1 MVKIGHVET
10 DGVTAPVEGDYPG
23 DPGSDGRSILQSI
36 LFPVGLEALRKEQAE
51 QPVCFVDL
59 NLDQVVTDI
68 VGKRDEGVLRPLLY
82 STYRNEQ
89 IIRYR
94 QAVFIDLERHDV
106 HLVISRFCEHMS
118 EVRLNL
124 TYAERIS
131 YKRHR
136 EMVILRAIGT
146 YVETIKA
153 LLHGLESLDFHS
165 AGLCN
170 LRQHLITYVS
180 AQPFVALASET
191 DQMRTKLSAIKYGML
206 FRGDK
211 VTVRKYAS
219 EPDSTA
225 GVLEKFARFREEDV
239 EQTVSEQQNN
249 FSLNHIE
256 AGILELVGLLFPD
269 VFRSLPDYVGQH
281 VRFIDQTIELF
292 DREVDFYL
300 AYLAYIAPLKK
311 TGLRF
316 CYPEVSASD
325 KETSVTQS
333 FDLALGATLLREQT
347 PIICNSFHLAGKER
361 MLVVSGPNQGGKTT
375 FARMFGQLHFLAG
388 LGCPVPGHHARLF
401 LADQLFTHF
410 EREEAIENLRGKLE
424 DELVR
429 LRESCRA
436 MTANSV
442 IVLNEIF
449 NSTSLEDQFFL
460 SKKILEK
467 ILETD
472 MLAVCVTFID
482 TLASMSEK
490 SVSMVSTV
498 IPDDPARRTFEIVRK
513 PADGLAYALS
523 LAQKRGVTYEQL
535 RVRVRP

>member
-1 MVKIGHVET
+1 M
-10 DGVTAPVEGDYPG
+10 
-23 DPGSDGRSILQSI
+23 
-36 LFPVGLEALRKEQAE
+36 
-51 QPVCFVDL
+51 
-59 NLDQVVTDI
+59 
-68 VGKRDEGVLRPLLY
+68 
-82 STYRNEQ
+82 
-89 IIRYR
+89 
-94 QAVFIDLERHDV
+94 
-106 HLVISRFCEHMS
+106 
-118 EVRLNL
+118 
-124 TYAERIS
+124 
-131 YKRHR
+131 
-136 EMVILRAIGT
+136 
-146 YVETIKA
+146 
-153 LLHGLESLDFHS
+153 
-165 AGLCN
+165 
-170 LRQHLITYVS
+170 ITYVS

-191 DQMRTKLSAIKYGML
+191 DQMCTKLSAIKYGML

-269 VFRSLPDYVGQH
+269 VFGSLADYVGQH

-292 DREVDFYL
+292 NREVDFYL

-311 TGLRF
+311 TVLRF

-325 KETSVTQS
+325 KGTSVTQS
-333 FDLALGATLLREQT
+333 FDLALGAKLLREQT

-424 DELVR
+424 DELVG

-490 SVSMVSTV
+490 SLSMVSTV